1 MHALAQLNQIALNCR
16 ALLWYHFPLERIVN
30 SLHDTEFREV
40 NYWMAVSKSIC
51 DVTKTKKSLSLSC
64 CLTDSFEEKKSA
76 FDRGPRKLV
85 TSEKQGGNSERKKK
99 ITLQKSRKRIHL
111 CQFWAYFLFSRIP
124 TFLSRSKPQLLAEFV
139 HQQREASSLDKKA
152 PAPKFCSCHTI
163 CVGRDKAL
171 PDRLMKCAFPAPK
184 IHQVIHA

>member
-1 MHALAQLNQIALNCR
+1 M
-16 ALLWYHFPLERIVN
+16 ERIVN

-85 TSEKQGGNSERKKK
+85 TSEKQGGNSQRKKK
-99 ITLQKSRKRIHL
+99 DYTKKITEK
-111 CQFWAYFLFSRIP
+111 
-124 TFLSRSKPQLLAEFV
+124 
-139 HQQREASSLDKKA
+139 LD
-152 PAPKFCSCHTI
+152 P
-163 CVGRDKAL
+163 
-171 PDRLMKCAFPAPK
+171 FP
-184 IHQVIHA
+184 

>member
-85 TSEKQGGNSERKKK
+85 TSEKQGGNSERKKDYTTK
-99 ITLQKSRKRIHL
+99 VTEKDPPLSVFGR
-111 CQFWAYFLFSRIP
+111 RIP
-124 TFLSRSKPQLLAEFV
+124 PFLSRSKPQLLAEFV
-139 HQQREASSLDKKA
+139 HQQRGASSLDKKA

>member
-85 TSEKQGGNSERKKK
+85 TSEKQGGNSERKKR
-99 ITLQKSRKRIHL
+99 LHYKSHGKGSTFVSFGL
-111 CQFWAYFLFSRIP
+111 
-124 TFLSRSKPQLLAEFV
+124 FLSRSKPQLLAEFV
-139 HQQREASSLDKKA
+139 HQQRGASSLDKKA

-163 CVGRDKAL
+163 CVRRDKAL